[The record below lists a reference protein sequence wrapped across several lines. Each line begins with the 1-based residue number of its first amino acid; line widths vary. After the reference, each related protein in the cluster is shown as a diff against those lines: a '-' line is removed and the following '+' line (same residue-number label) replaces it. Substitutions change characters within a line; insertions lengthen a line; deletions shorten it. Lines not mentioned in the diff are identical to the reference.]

1 MDGQDKVP
9 IIIPEGGI
17 DPPYEEC
24 SNHTQHVVDKMTL
37 PFTGIAGYSAWGG
50 DAPVYQASAS
60 SPVTLPS
67 YIQDKW
73 KTTIRTK
80 NHMNGVDVIN
90 ILSNTWGAWK
100 QGMGKTHINFVEW
113 NWFGPGGGIY
123 KTFKP
128 ELLEYQNY
136 VSSDKTMF
144 TGYVRNRTYNARTR
158 GCLNTTFPDIGE
170 EATYFYTPKSIL
182 WNEPPTGNRL
192 KVYNLQQGEDYS
204 VHWYSFKT
212 GSYIKTDCQ
221 KATNGS
227 LRLEFPILTASYSGT
242 NDNPVVWFV
251 AERSNCNQSRPAV
264 IDDSTAIVSTRSQIN
279 NIRQSMIYPNP
290 FDDYFIVNSLEDDVF
305 MLQAM
310 EGTIIGKYSVLKG
323 ENKINIGLPSGI
335 YIGRL
340 LNQSMNFKIIKR

>member
-1 MDGQDKVP
+1 MKPGH
-9 IIIPEGGI
+9 
-17 DPPYEEC
+17 
-24 SNHTQHVVDKMTL
+24 SNISLCFGNKMTP

-67 YIQDKW
+67 YIHDKW
-73 KTTIRTK
+73 EATLRVK
-80 NHMNGVDVIN
+80 NHINGNDVIN
-90 ILSNTWGAWK
+90 TLSNGWGDWK
-100 QGMGKTHINFVEW
+100 HGKEKTHIKFPDGLFQND
-113 NWFGPGGGIY
+113 
-123 KTFKP
+123 KP
-128 ELLEYQNY
+128 ELLEQQHY
-136 VSSDKTMF
+136 VSSDKSKF

-158 GCLNTTFPDIGE
+158 GCSDLTFPSLDFE
-170 EATYFYTPKSIL
+170 NHFHLPYSIPWDSQPIL
-182 WNEPPTGNRL
+182 NRL

-221 KATNGS
+221 KATNGN
-227 LRLEFPILTASYSGT
+227 LRLEFPILTASYNGT

-251 AERSNCNQSRPAV
+251 AERSNCNQNKSL
-264 IDDSTAIVSTRSQIN
+264 INEDSISIRKNSSYLSQEN
-279 NIRQSMIYPNP
+279 SIYPNP